1 MIFSRIKLGLTWKP
15 DPPIPVRPESNCH
28 LTKRRDYQKSVQVM
42 FSSASTVKLISVAWG
57 LIPVQVPTKADG
69 TGESLWVSGVAWP
82 DLFDSVVALLLVP
95 D

>member
-1 MIFSRIKLGLTWKP
+1 
-15 DPPIPVRPESNCH
+15 
-28 LTKRRDYQKSVQVM
+28 M
-42 FSSASTVKLISVAWG
+42 FSSASTVKLISV
-57 LIPVQVPTKADG
+57 ADG

>member
-1 MIFSRIKLGLTWKP
+1 
-15 DPPIPVRPESNCH
+15 
-28 LTKRRDYQKSVQVM
+28 M
-42 FSSASTVKLISVAWG
+42 FSSSLTAKLISVAWG

-69 TGESLWVSGVAWP
+69 TGESLWVSGVTWP

>member
-1 MIFSRIKLGLTWKP
+1 
-15 DPPIPVRPESNCH
+15 
-28 LTKRRDYQKSVQVM
+28 M

-57 LIPVQVPTKADG
+57 LIPVHVPTKADG
-69 TGESLWVSGVAWP
+69 TGESLWVSGVTWP

>member
-1 MIFSRIKLGLTWKP
+1 
-15 DPPIPVRPESNCH
+15 
-28 LTKRRDYQKSVQVM
+28 M

-69 TGESLWVSGVAWP
+69 PGESLWVSGVAWP

>member
-1 MIFSRIKLGLTWKP
+1 
-15 DPPIPVRPESNCH
+15 
-28 LTKRRDYQKSVQVM
+28 M

-69 TGESLWVSGVAWP
+69 TGESLWVSGVTWP

-95 D
+95 DWVSVTAVAWFLLLS

>member
-1 MIFSRIKLGLTWKP
+1 MTSKFSF
-15 DPPIPVRPESNCH
+15 E
-28 LTKRRDYQKSVQVM
+28 VM